1 MRTHFN
7 VVFEE
12 EQNERNHHRG
22 ANEEEPEEAALSN
35 NDKVNLNNFIGS
47 LGEDEYFDE

>member
-12 EQNERNHHRG
+12 EQNEKHHQKDG
-22 ANEEEPEEAALSN
+22 EEEVVST
-35 NDKVNLNNFIGS
+35 NDKVNLNNYIGS
-47 LGEDEYFDE
+47 LCEDEFFDE